1 MGNQL
6 TSFVYTQDK
15 TDSNNEVNETVDKF
29 TDDTIPQVTNNLHTN
44 LKYKQ
49 RLDTIFEDG
58 ENTSNTEGVE
68 DTDNTDNIVNVEKTI
83 NDTNGKTDTQTNDE
97 KHFENIDN
105 RNILESQKYF
115 IRKYNI
121 DNIDIDISDEEII
134 DTLSIPDDDRYDNSL
149 FTSLEEITLLKRTII
164 NLEQELSNK
173 CNEITLLKNNY
184 IKLKKNK
191 NNEIKKL
198 IKKMDD
204 YNDEYDELYLDN
216 LRLKRKYKSK
226 ICEIFTPLNYTNID
240 YNSDSNYLT
249 I

>member
-1 MGNQL
+1 
-6 TSFVYTQDK
+6 
-15 TDSNNEVNETVDKF
+15 
-29 TDDTIPQVTNNLHTN
+29 QVTNNLHTN

-173 CNEITLLKNNY
+173 CNEITLLKSNY
-184 IKLKKNK
+184 TQLKKNK

-216 LRLKRKYKSK
+216 LRLKRKYK
-226 ICEIFTPLNYTNID
+226 
-240 YNSDSNYLT
+240 
-249 I
+249 

>member
-6 TSFVYTQDK
+6 TSYVYTQEK
-15 TDSNNEVNETVDKF
+15 TDSNNNEVNENEDKF
-29 TDDTIPQVTNNLHTN
+29 TDDTIPQATINPYTN

-49 RLDTIFEDG
+49 QLNTIFEDT
-58 ENTSNTEGVE
+58 ENT
-68 DTDNTDNIVNVEKTI
+68 DTHSDK
-83 NDTNGKTDTQTNDE
+83 DTQTND
-97 KHFENIDN
+97 KKQSENIDN

-121 DNIDIDISDEEII
+121 DDIDIDISDEDII
-134 DTLSIPDDDRYDNSL
+134 DTLSLPDDDRYDDPL
-149 FTSLEEITLLKRTII
+149 FTSLAEVTLLKTTII
-164 NLEQELSNK
+164 NLEQELTNK

-184 IKLKKNK
+184 TKLKQNK

-240 YNSDSNYLT
+240 YTSDSNYLT